1 MTGYTLA
8 PMKDLHSQGRVAHVQ
23 LLMHQG
29 VGSAVIV
36 ALDLDVVIDV
46 DARFL
51 PFGERVAVGWQAA
64 QRRPVERLEPGA
76 AAALELAKSAGI
88 EPVQQFRDR
97 GVQIGQ
103 VEERAFA
110 QDGQDPPFHQKH
122 TRLGLRLVPGFAH
135 ARRNDSDAVMSR
147 HLLIGRIQ
155 VRFVPAG
162 TADRALQVVGDN
174 DLGHA
179 PKKLQCTDVRANPT
193 GQLLAPGRF
202 GERVIAG
209 AQDRNEDGRV
219 LNGSR
224 LRIDDRDGVSRIVD
238 EQFFSGAVFLPQN
251 PIELPGPLPVEF
263 TEPTVGI
270 TVRVRLPVLL
280 PEQL

>member
-1 MTGYTLA
+1 MRGGPMRIDGGVRPRLRAARVTGYTLA
-8 PMKDLHSQGRVAHVQ
+8 PMKDLHGQGRVAHVQ

-135 ARRNDSDAVMSR
+135 ARRNDSDAGNEPPSPDR
-147 HLLIGRIQ
+147 SDSGP
-155 VRFVPAG
+155 VR
-162 TADRALQVVGDN
+162 
-174 DLGHA
+174 
-179 PKKLQCTDVRANPT
+179 T
-193 GQLLAPGRF
+193 G
-202 GERVIAG
+202 
-209 AQDRNEDGRV
+209 
-219 LNGSR
+219 
-224 LRIDDRDGVSRIVD
+224 RDG
-238 EQFFSGAVFLPQN
+238 
-251 PIELPGPLPVEF
+251 
-263 TEPTVGI
+263 
-270 TVRVRLPVLL
+270 
-280 PEQL
+280 